1 MESGTGSTGT
11 YHKSGNVKTAKV
23 DCFYDRGRCP
33 INPGP
38 QMTTA
43 NTLGQAVQGQISCPY
58 QDDADIKNAPQN
70 CTYFYGSDT
79 KQGEFAYRFNEYNPS
94 DSAQAYPYLTNR
106 NIRASAGQCYQYDV
120 DWANS
125 PTTSDQDGTNDIQ
138 LFKFGNS
145 SYTAYLPIPKI
156 EGAFHSTT
164 YVYNGTS
171 APQNATLMTCGP
183 RCMTMYA
190 LRLGANT
197 TDPTTAM
204 FECPLTISNVNSATA
219 DYQEVPDY
227 MALIAAS
234 SIALSGRLVDK
245 SNRKSWAQYQLYTFG
260 NYFETQG
267 DSAQQVGWNMAEFAI
282 GALTGMANINPR
294 QLVPGTLPILGY
306 RLNLEWRYIIP
317 LAVCIGGVHLILI
330 MLTVWIARPIVIPD
344 KSNLALARLLYPL
357 VGRLEGRGSLLDG
370 KKLAEAI
377 QASGSK
383 GGQIVYGVK
392 GEGENKSVLL
402 DEGVQVRKSL
412 KGGVFPR
419 GQYA

>member
-1 MESGTGSTGT
+1 
-11 YHKSGNVKTAKV
+11 
-23 DCFYDRGRCP
+23 
-33 INPGP
+33 
-38 QMTTA
+38 
-43 NTLGQAVQGQISCPY
+43 
-58 QDDADIKNAPQN
+58 
-70 CTYFYGSDT
+70 
-79 KQGEFAYRFNEYNPS
+79 
-94 DSAQAYPYLTNR
+94 
-106 NIRASAGQCYQYDV
+106 
-120 DWANS
+120 
-125 PTTSDQDGTNDIQ
+125 
-138 LFKFGNS
+138 
-145 SYTAYLPIPKI
+145 
-156 EGAFHSTT
+156 
-164 YVYNGTS
+164 
-171 APQNATLMTCGP
+171 MTCGP

-197 TDPTTAM
+197 NDPTTAI
-204 FECPLTISNVNSATA
+204 FECPLTISNVNNATA

-234 SIALSGRLVDK
+234 SIALSGRLVHTP
-245 SNRKSWAQYQLYTFG
+245 NGEPLWAQYKLYTSG

-267 DSAQQVGWNMAEFAI
+267 DSAQQVGRNMAEFAI
-282 GALTGMANINPR
+282 SALTGMAKINPS
-294 QLVPGTLPILGY
+294 QIVPGTLPILGY
-306 RLNLEWRYIIP
+306 HLDLQWKYIIP

-330 MLTVWIARPIVIPD
+330 MLTVWIARPIVILD
-344 KSNLALARLLYPL
+344 TSNLALARLLYPL
-357 VGRLEGRGSLLDG
+357 VGRLGGHGSLLDG